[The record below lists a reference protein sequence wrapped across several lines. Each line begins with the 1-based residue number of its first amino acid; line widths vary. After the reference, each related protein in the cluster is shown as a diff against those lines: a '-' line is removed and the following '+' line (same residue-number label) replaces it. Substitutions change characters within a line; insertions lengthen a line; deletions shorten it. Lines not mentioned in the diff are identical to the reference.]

1 MNKSTIELLESLI
14 KEMQKQNEQL
24 ARMSKHLT
32 YLRKEVKNVYWQ
44 NERIK
49 SKVYFINK
57 SNKGGK

>member
-32 YLRKEVKNVYWQ
+32 YLRKEAKKVYWQ

-57 SNKGGK
+57 NNKRGK